1 MNRAESDLGHTRDV
15 SVARGIAMHPAIEA
29 VCRGGQ
35 IVPLEPVQFREDE
48 RVVIV
53 RLPASHEAAGVGV
66 AAPAEWRSFVGAL
79 RDSPHWQGDPVAIQ
93 EGLRSEWD

>member
-1 MNRAESDLGHTRDV
+1 M
-15 SVARGIAMHPAIEA
+15 
-29 VCRGGQ
+29 
-35 IVPLEPVQFREDE
+35 
-48 RVVIV
+48 VIV
-53 RLPASHEAAGVGV
+53 WLPASYEAAGAKV